1 MTEAAAGPQGRA
13 GWAVGCAV
21 AVLVAGF
28 GALLGFWLGGSYS
41 AQLPG
46 LFEYPSAT
54 WGDGLLLPLLAFC
67 LCRLIAGLPVADGR
81 RPTLLAG
88 VVGAVAGG
96 LVILTWVTDPAPSLN
111 WTMPQPHRLNMPG
124 VWHAGFLVLASG
136 LFAALW
142 VELLRRLRHASR
154 VQVDAALQSAAAAGA
169 VAGTTGYAWL
179 ARADSGRAAGTA
191 AGRGSLLA
199 LGLAALVL
207 LVCLAWAG
215 RGALGTGGK
224 TALTGLLLA
233 FVVVLFAETHWH
245 ALVFLAL
252 AAAVGAGLALASAA
266 SRGRDL
272 DPQELLAVPAAFAII
287 TLLVVREDVDLWHVL
302 VAPFAAVICAGVLRL
317 LYAGVPWSTLKRTA
331 LEYLA
336 AAGISA
342 SLLAASVFGLWQ
354 REHGA
359 QAYITGGFLLT
370 IVGAVLGGVF
380 LPFFKADF
388 EELMQ
393 VEGDEKRRQPDYRPS
408 PEQTRIAVRTW
419 LRLLGYAGSALMSML
434 VLTIAL
440 APSLG
445 WETGTARLQRP
456 PLWPAAL
463 VAGALLL
470 LLARAVPAF
479 AAANRPHPDHGPK
492 PPPTGTAVPAWCC
505 ALAGVAACA
514 VFIPGLLRDG
524 TLQLLAI
531 VQTVL
536 LTAFAAQ
543 AILGNG
549 AWLHLTPVRRAAG
562 AAVGTV
568 SLAVL
573 LGVYWS
579 LTSAVRPG
587 GAAASP
593 GATFLGWLV
602 AAVVIVV
609 PLVMLTA
616 CSVYVA
622 GGRPYLTDY
631 APVHNLGQD
640 CFHLLVMWFV
650 LGWVPQFV
658 LANVPAGK
666 PERWAAIGTILAGFL
681 LLFGPAFLWILE
693 NNDTHVERQRRVKK
707 VDATGAL
714 ADLAQATSSGER
726 IGTLPSRIAAL
737 VRSLRRGPPPP
748 APTKEV
754 EAQEWEAFLV
764 RLSGHTAMQNTIAL
778 LLAGSSVIG
787 VVGVSAGLTPTAT
800 GLSSLPNSD

>member
-1 MTEAAAGPQGRA
+1 MTEAAAAPQGRA

-28 GALLGFWLGGSYS
+28 GALLGFWLGGSHPPR
-41 AQLPG
+41 LPG

-54 WGDGLLLPLLAFC
+54 WGDGLLLPLLAYC
-67 LCRLIAGLPVADGR
+67 LCRLIAGLPAADGR

-88 VVGAVAGG
+88 MVGAVAGG
-96 LVILTWVTDPAPSLN
+96 LVILTWITDPAPSLN
-111 WTMPQPHRLNMPG
+111 WTMPRPHRLNLPG

-142 VELLRRLRHASR
+142 VELLRRLRHAS
-154 VQVDAALQSAAAAGA
+154 QDQAGAALQSMAAAGA

-179 ARADSGRAAGTA
+179 ATADSGRAAGTA

-207 LVCLAWAG
+207 LACLAWAG
-215 RGALGTGGK
+215 RGALRTGGK

-233 FVVVLFAETHWH
+233 FVVVLFAETHRH

-252 AAAVGAGLALASAA
+252 AAAAGAGLALASAA
-266 SRGRDL
+266 TRGRDL

-287 TLLVVREDVDLWHVL
+287 TLLAVREDVELWHVL
-302 VAPFAAVICAGVLRL
+302 VAPFAAVICAAVLRL
-317 LYAGVPWSTLKRTA
+317 LYAGVPWSTHRRTS

-342 SLLAASVFGLWQ
+342 SLLAASLFGLWQ

-408 PEQTRIAVRTW
+408 PEQTRIAARTW
-419 LRLLGYAGSALMSML
+419 PRLLGYAGSALTSML

-445 WETGTARLQRP
+445 WETGTARLQWP
-456 PLWPAAL
+456 PLWLAAL
-463 VAGALLL
+463 VAGVLLL
-470 LLARAVPAF
+470 VLAWAVPAF
-479 AAANRPHPDHGPK
+479 ATASRPHPDHGPK
-492 PPPTGTAVPAWCC
+492 RPPTGTAVPAWCC
-505 ALAGVAACA
+505 ALAGVSAGA
-514 VFIPGLLRDG
+514 VVIAWLLRDG

-536 LTAFAAQ
+536 LTGFAAQ

-549 AWLHLTPVRRAAG
+549 VWLHLAPVRRAAG

-568 SLAVL
+568 SLAIL
-573 LGVYWS
+573 LWIYWS

-602 AAVVIVV
+602 AAVVVV
-609 PLVMLTA
+609 LLVMLTA

-631 APVHNLGQD
+631 APVHNIGQD

-658 LANVPAGK
+658 LANVPADK

-726 IGTLPSRIAAL
+726 IATLPSRIAAL
-737 VRSLRRGPPPP
+737 ARSLRSGPPPR
-748 APTKEV
+748 APTQ
-754 EAQEWEAFLV
+754 EAEAHEREAFLI
-764 RLSGHTAMQNTIAL
+764 RLSGHTAMQNTLAL
-778 LLAGSSVIG
+778 SLAGSSIIG

-800 GLSSLPNSD
+800 GLSSLPASD

>member
-1 MTEAAAGPQGRA
+1 
-13 GWAVGCAV
+13 VGCAV

-28 GALLGFWLGGSYS
+28 GALLGFWLGGSHPPE
-41 AQLPG
+41 LPG

-67 LCRLIAGLPVADGR
+67 LCRLIAGLPEAGGR

-96 LVILTWVTDPAPSLN
+96 LVIVTWVTDPAPSLN
-111 WTMPQPHRLNMPG
+111 WTMPEPHRLNLPG

-154 VQVDAALQSAAAAGA
+154 VQAGVALQSAAAAGA

-179 ARADSGRAAGTA
+179 ATADSGRFAGTA

-207 LVCLAWAG
+207 LACLAWAG
-215 RGALGTGGK
+215 RGALRTGGR
-224 TALTGLLLA
+224 TALIGLLLA
-233 FVVVLFAETHWH
+233 IAFVLFAETHRH

-252 AAAVGAGLALASAA
+252 AAAVGAGVALASAA
-266 SRGRDL
+266 TRGRDL
-272 DPQELLAVPAAFAII
+272 DPQELLAVPAAFAAI

-302 VAPFAAVICAGVLRL
+302 VAPFAAVICAALLRL
-317 LYAGVPWSTLKRTA
+317 LYAAAVPWSTLRRTA

-342 SLLAASVFGLWQ
+342 SLLAASLFGLWQ
-354 REHGA
+354 QEHGA
-359 QAYITGGFLLT
+359 RAYITGGFLLT

-388 EELMQ
+388 EQLME
-393 VEGDEKRRQPDYRPS
+393 VEGDEDRRQPDQRPS
-408 PEQTRIAVRTW
+408 PEQTKIAARTW
-419 LRLLGYAGSALMSML
+419 PRLFGYAGSALMSML

-445 WETGTARLQRP
+445 WETGTARLRWP

-470 LLARAVPAF
+470 LLARAAPAL
-479 AAANRPHPDHGPK
+479 AAANRSHPDPGPK
-492 PPPTGTAVPAWCC
+492 PPPTGTTVPAWWC

-514 VFIPGLLRDG
+514 VLIPGLLQDG
-524 TLQLLAI
+524 TVRPLAI
-531 VQTVL
+531 AQSVL
-536 LTAFAAQ
+536 LTAFAAL
-543 AILGNG
+543 AMLGNG
-549 AWLHLTPVRRAAG
+549 AWLHLAPVRPAAG
-562 AAVGTV
+562 AAIGAV
-568 SLAVL
+568 SLSVL
-573 LGVYWS
+573 LVVYWS

-593 GATFLGWLV
+593 GATFLGLLV
-602 AAVVIVV
+602 AAAVVV

-631 APVHNLGQD
+631 TPVYNLRQD
-640 CFHLLVMWFV
+640 CFHLLIMWFV

-693 NNDTHVERQRRVKK
+693 NNDTHVELQRRIKK

-726 IGTLPSRIAAL
+726 IATLPSRIAAMA
-737 VRSLRRGPPPP
+737 RSLRHGPPPP
-748 APTKEV
+748 APTQ
-754 EAQEWEAFLV
+754 EADAHEREAFLI

-778 LLAGSSVIG
+778 SLAGSSVIG
-787 VVGVSAGLTPTAT
+787 VVGVSAGLAPTAT
-800 GLSSLPNSD
+800 GLSSLPNSG